1 LLVNNVGTSDI
12 NIFEKMN
19 QSFIVDI
26 ININCIGMAALT
38 SYVLKNMEKRKQK
51 SAIINLSSFMG
62 DMAYPFITLYAA
74 TKAFNK

>member
-1 LLVNNVGTSDI
+1 
-12 NIFEKMN
+12 
-19 QSFIVDI
+19 
-26 ININCIGMAALT
+26 
-38 SYVLKNMEKRKQK
+38 MEKRKEK

>member
-1 LLVNNVGTSDI
+1 
-12 NIFEKMN
+12 
-19 QSFIVDI
+19 
-26 ININCIGMAALT
+26 
-38 SYVLKNMEKRKQK
+38 MEKRKQK